1 MKSKFEFHDHW
12 RLAGKHAHMSP
23 SSYHWLGYDEEKVRS
38 RFRTSMDAALGTRK
52 HELAKELIEMGI
64 KLPDTGQ
71 TLNSYVNDCIGYRM
85 QPEVLLYYSDN
96 CFGTADAISFRM
108 NPRTQTMRLRVFDLK
123 NGVTKASE
131 KQLWVYIAIF
141 CLEYEIDINDIEV
154 DARIYQNDLIQE
166 FEIDPQVIFEV
177 MQKIKRDDTIINEL
191 RMEAL
196 L

>member
-1 MKSKFEFHDHW
+1 MKFRFNDHW
-12 RLAGKHAHMSP
+12 KLAGKHAFMSP
-23 SSYHWLGYDEEKVRS
+23 SSYHWLNYDADKLRN
-38 RFRTSMDAALGTRK
+38 RFKTSMDAALGTRK

-85 QPEVLLYYSDN
+85 SPEVMLVYSEN
-96 CFGTADAISFRM
+96 CFGTADAIDFRL
-108 NPRTQTMRLRVFDLK
+108 NPRTKKMRLRVFDLK

-141 CLEYEIDINDIEV
+141 CFEYEQDINEIEV
-154 DARIYQNDLIQE
+154 DARIYQHDQIYE
-166 FEIDPQVIFEV
+166 FEIDPTDILET
-177 MQKIKRDDTIINEL
+177 MQKIKDGDVIINEA

>member
-1 MKSKFEFHDHW
+1 MKFQFNDHW
-12 RLAGKHAHMSP
+12 KLAGKHSFMSP
-23 SSYHWLGYDEEKVRS
+23 SSYHWINYDEDKIRD
-38 RFRTSMDAALGTRK
+38 RFKTSMDAALGTRK

-85 QPEVLLYYSDN
+85 QPEVLLYFSEN
-96 CFGTADAISFRM
+96 CFGTADAIDYRM
-108 NPRTQTMRLRVFDLK
+108 NPKTRKMRLRVFDLK
-123 NGVTKASE
+123 NGTTKASE

-141 CLEYEIDINDIEV
+141 CHEYEVDINEIEV
-154 DARIYQNDLIQE
+154 DARIYQNDLVHE
-166 FEIDPQVIFEV
+166 FEIDPVII
-177 MQKIKRDDTIINEL
+177 MDLIALMKRNDDIINDA